1 MGAQATLI
9 RAGSPSF
16 ATIRTVRRPATAAR
30 ARSRR
35 GLLTALAA
43 CVTVI
48 AAAGY
53 WLATSTHDRRVN
65 VLLITID
72 TLRADHVG
80 SYGYAAAQ
88 TPSLD
93 RLPARGPP
101 FPPAATRAPPP
112 PPAPSAPMTR
122 AF

>member
-35 GLLTALAA
+35 GLLTVLTA
-43 CVTVI
+43 CATLVAV
-48 AAAGY
+48 AGY

-101 FPPAATRAPPP
+101 PARA
-112 PPAPSAPMTR
+112 R
-122 AF
+122 ARP

>member
-35 GLLTALAA
+35 GLLTVLAVCA
-43 CVTVI
+43 TLV

-53 WLATSTHDRRVN
+53 RLATSTHDRRVN

-93 RLPARGPP
+93 RLPGRRPRLCP
-101 FPPAATRAPPP
+101 RDPRPPA
-112 PPAPSAPMTR
+112 
-122 AF
+122 